1 MMRAVRLAQ
10 SRRAAGMHARGSA
23 RGAARRAAVVL
34 DRPARWFSAAPSAER
49 AEGDA
54 AGKVELHQGD
64 NLRFDHV
71 QFYLQSLRPLA
82 SYQQLENDLAAFGGV
97 GGTSAE
103 EVPALAERWRSVAS
117 SAKPAGAAYSP
128 FGQDLVEQMLI
139 GAGWRIAASHAGAL
153 TESVLIRCA
162 AALPPARIRAADP
175 RGRPLPAA
183 RPTRAVF
190 ASSPPPLA
198 TPHRSTPA
206 CRTPRCAS

>member
-10 SRRAAGMHARGSA
+10 SRRAAAMHARGSA
-23 RGAARRAAVVL
+23 RGAARRAAVGG
-34 DRPARWFSAAPSAER
+34 RPARWFSAAPSAER

-82 SYQQLENDLAAFGGV
+82 SYQQLESDLAAFGGGV

-103 EVPALAERWRSVAS
+103 EIPALAERWRSVAS
-117 SAKPAGAAYSP
+117 SAKPAGAEYSP

-139 GAGWRIAASHAGAL
+139 GAGWRIAASHSGAL

-162 AALPPARIRAADP
+162 AALPPARHP
-175 RGRPLPAA
+175 RG
-183 RPTRAVF
+183 
-190 ASSPPPLA
+190 
-198 TPHRSTPA
+198 
-206 CRTPRCAS
+206 

>member
-1 MMRAVRLAQ
+1 M
-10 SRRAAGMHARGSA
+10 GT
-23 RGAARRAAVVL
+23 
-34 DRPARWFSAAPSAER
+34 PARWLSAAPSAER

-82 SYQQLENDLAAFGGV
+82 SYQQLESDLEAFGGGV

-103 EVPALAERWRSVAS
+103 EIPALAERWRSVAS
-117 SAKPAGAAYSP
+117 SAKPAGAEYSP

-162 AALPPARIRAADP
+162 AALPPARHP
-175 RGRPLPAA
+175 RG
-183 RPTRAVF
+183 
-190 ASSPPPLA
+190 
-198 TPHRSTPA
+198 
-206 CRTPRCAS
+206 